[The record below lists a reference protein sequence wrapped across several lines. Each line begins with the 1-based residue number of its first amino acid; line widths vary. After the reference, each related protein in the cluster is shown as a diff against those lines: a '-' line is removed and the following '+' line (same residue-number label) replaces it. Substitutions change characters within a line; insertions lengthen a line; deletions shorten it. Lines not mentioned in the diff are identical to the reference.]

1 MIGLRGWSAQEVGGS
16 TLPVKSAA
24 EATWF
29 AVRPMAAANSVNERL
44 CIMVPPDP
52 PVAGS
57 GTLIP
62 SVSLVFLEPSKV
74 RK

>member
-1 MIGLRGWSAQEVGGS
+1 MIEFRGWSLKKTE
-16 TLPVKSAA
+16 
-24 EATWF
+24 EALFPSSQPLRWF
-29 AVRPMAAANSVNERL
+29 AVRAMAAANSVNKHLR
-44 CIMVPPDP
+44 IMVPVPDP
-52 PVAGS
+52 PVAVS